1 MMKRKSSSS
10 LFWINS
16 QTYSLVLILS
26 FLGLILKSGGFQR
39 VTPIFYNAT
48 PILLQC
54 NSNYFTMQLILENEE
69 K

>member
-39 VTPIFYNAT
+39 VTPI
-48 PILLQC
+48 LLPP
-54 NSNYFTMQLILENEE
+54 NSNYSTMQ
-69 K
+69 